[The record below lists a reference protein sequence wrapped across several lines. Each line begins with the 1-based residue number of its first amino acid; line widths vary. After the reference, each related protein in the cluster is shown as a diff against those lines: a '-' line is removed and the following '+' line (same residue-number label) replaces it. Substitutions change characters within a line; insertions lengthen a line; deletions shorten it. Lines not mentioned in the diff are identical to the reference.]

1 MPLSTAFVSRLPING
16 GKGLPRPREAGARGR
31 RGPDADLMN
40 VVVDRFGRDVD
51 AVPSDDG
58 GTATVTVPVVTP
70 CLSGFSRHME
80 DGVAGK
86 GHRLAA
92 GYAHDELGVV
102 IVGKE
107 AACIIARCI

>member
-1 MPLSTAFVSRLPING
+1 MPSLAVRGAGHPPQNG
-16 GKGLPRPREAGARGR
+16 ERVTMTLEVDAG
-31 RGPDADLMN
+31 LMN

-58 GTATVTVPVVTP
+58 RTATVTVPVVTP

>member
-1 MPLSTAFVSRLPING
+1 MAFYG
-16 GKGLPRPREAGARGR
+16 HKGVFEARVQKVD
-31 RGPDADLMN
+31 PDADLMN
-40 VVVDRFGRDVD
+40 VVVDRFCRDVD
-51 AVPSDDG
+51 AVPYDDG
-58 GTATVTVPVVTP
+58 RTATVTVPVVTP

-92 GYAHDELGVV
+92 GYAHNELGVV